1 MLHRASKNIQ
11 KYIFHRWYSVKSKLQ
26 TTICPFTIVPRRNRL
41 VHRRYLV
48 KSKLCNVTDLSALYQ
63 VGFSQ
68 VLLQDIFV
76 SGGLGCR
83 MEKAWICKMQLYF
96 RFVKW
101 PGESLFFWP
110 EPVAFRRVY
119 GTWDLL
125 VYHVTIAA
133 PYPGGIDPRLAVY
146 ARSWDRHYTTTRRDR
161 LKRPGESHLAL
172 DGKKNLLHP
181 DLPFGWAMG
190 VLVCFQVDESVRFF
204 HWCLGFIKRSGPPRS
219 TTSKVPQAVSVA
231 RL

>member
-1 MLHRASKNIQ
+1 M
-11 KYIFHRWYSVKSKLQ
+11 IFGQIK
-26 TTICPFTIVPRRNRL
+26 TTNYDLSIHNSFHVENRL

-96 RFVKW
+96 RFVKR

-110 EPVAFRRVY
+110 EPLPF
-119 GTWDLL
+119 
-125 VYHVTIAA
+125 
-133 PYPGGIDPRLAVY
+133 GGSTALETYSSTTSRSRPRTRGGSAPRLAVY
-146 ARSWDRHYTTTRRDR
+146 ARS
-161 LKRPGESHLAL
+161 
-172 DGKKNLLHP
+172 
-181 DLPFGWAMG
+181 
-190 VLVCFQVDESVRFF
+190 
-204 HWCLGFIKRSGPPRS
+204 
-219 TTSKVPQAVSVA
+219 
-231 RL
+231 